1 MRKAKI
7 LAAALLCLLAVIPAC
22 GDGKETQNEIFQ
34 NLFSDFWVGCNDRGL
49 YEVKVDAV
57 TKGPDDWNKVALTY
71 TYNNGEV
78 PDTGH
83 ALMLVSPDGKTIKG
97 CVYDADAGICLCGKD
112 NDWNAGK

>member
-1 MRKAKI
+1 MNKAKI
-7 LAAALLCLLAVIPAC
+7 LAAVLTCLLALLPAC
-22 GDGKETQNEIFQ
+22 GGDKETQHQVFQ
-34 NLFSDFWVGCNDRGL
+34 DLFTTFWNGCHDTGL

-57 TKGPDDWNKVALTY
+57 AKGPDGWSKAALTY
-71 TYNNGEV
+71 TYSNGEV

-97 CVYDADAGICLCGKD
+97 CVYDADAGICMCGKD